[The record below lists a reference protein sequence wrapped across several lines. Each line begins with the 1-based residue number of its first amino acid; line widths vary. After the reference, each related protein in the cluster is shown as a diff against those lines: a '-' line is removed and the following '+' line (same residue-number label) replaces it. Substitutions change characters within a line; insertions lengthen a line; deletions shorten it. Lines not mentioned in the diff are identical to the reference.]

1 MSKPVVRVGAYTRC
15 STIMQVKEDG
25 SLDMQQQ
32 LIRRF
37 IEQKNATSAEEW
49 ALHEVYE
56 EAGISGKNVE
66 DRPQLQRLLRD
77 VHAGHVTCLV
87 VTKFDR
93 VSRNVADFVDLSR
106 SLRKVGCSLVSI
118 GENFDSSTPAGEL
131 LQLMAVGFAQFERET
146 IRARVTAAVRERA
159 QRGLFNGG
167 RILGYEYRD
176 GGLVP
181 VEEERVVVQAIFEK
195 YRELQSLRKVAAA
208 VNAAGMRTKR
218 YLSRRGIVHGGTE
231 FTKNG
236 VYWVLQNP
244 IYAGGIRQHG
254 RVYEGRHE
262 AIIDPELFDEVQ
274 RLLEHNGIHPKR
286 RRDKPKFTFML
297 DGLVRCGCCSASMS
311 PSWSIGRSNTYRY
324 YVCLT
329 DRDNGGCDI
338 SRVNADELEG
348 VVADRLRTLAEDER
362 LLEAVITKHNSADEA
377 QVQAHEYKL
386 RAALKA
392 RAEADSQ
399 LKNLVDFLAEGG
411 DSSAVKKR
419 LRDLELLR
427 DQLDSQVQAERTALK
442 ELQHHTVTAS
452 GAKHGL
458 DVFNK
463 AYEAATPEQRREL
476 AHLLVDEITF
486 CRGENEDHIKMALYE
501 VEPSTGP
508 DLVAAANQP
517 GSNDGKAWWIGRD
530 SNPEPTA

>member
-1 MSKPVVRVGAYTRC
+1 MIMHLRWSNPLQYERRWWRPALLKLLNVVRFVGLLNIVGSVHICPHGPCRC
-15 STIMQVKEDG
+15 GCGTNDVEVDRG
-25 SLDMQQQ
+25 
-32 LIRRF
+32 
-37 IEQKNATSAEEW
+37 
-49 ALHEVYE
+49 ALVR
-56 EAGISGKNVE
+56 ANK
-66 DRPQLQRLLRD
+66 
-77 VHAGHVTCLV
+77 
-87 VTKFDR
+87 
-93 VSRNVADFVDLSR
+93 LSQ
-106 SLRKVGCSLVSI
+106 SLRKIGCSKEGCSLVSI

-131 LQLMAVGFAQFERET
+131 LQLMAVGFAQYERET

-208 VNAAGMRTKR
+208 VNAAGMRSKR
-218 YLSRRGIVHGGTE
+218 YVSRRGLHHGGTR

-244 IYAGGIRQHG
+244 IYAGRIRQRG
-254 RVYEGRHE
+254 NVYEGRHE
-262 AIIDPELFDEVQ
+262 AIIDPAVFDEVQ

-286 RRDKPKFTFML
+286 RREKPKFTFML
-297 DGLVRCGCCSASMS
+297 DGLVRCGCCSASLS
-311 PSWSIGRSNTYRY
+311 PSWSRGRSRDYRY

-338 SRVNADELEG
+338 SRVNADELEC
-348 VVADRLRTLAEDER
+348 VVTDRLRTLAEDER
-362 LLEAVITKHNSADEA
+362 LLEAVIAKHNSADEA
-377 QVQAHEYKL
+377 QVQAHEHKL

-442 ELQHHTVTAS
+442 ELQHHTVATS

-458 DVFNK
+458 ELFNK
-463 AYEAATPEQRREL
+463 AYQAATPEQRREL
-476 AHLLVDEITF
+476 AHLLVDEITVHQDRF
-486 CRGENEDHIKMALYE
+486 QLSLFELSPTEVAGKED
-501 VEPSTGP
+501 GP
-508 DLVAAANQP
+508 TDDWWDHRSV
-517 GSNDGKAWWIGRD
+517 WWIGRD